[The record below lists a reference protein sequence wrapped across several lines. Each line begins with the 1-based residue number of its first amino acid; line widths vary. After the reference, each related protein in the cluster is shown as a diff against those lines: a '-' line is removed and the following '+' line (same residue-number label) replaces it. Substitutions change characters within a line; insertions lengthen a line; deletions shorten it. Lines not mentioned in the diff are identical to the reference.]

1 MPIWGADCLWTGRR
15 IQLYSL
21 VGSTKAGIFSP
32 VDHKVSRNL
41 PGQHT
46 QEQAPLPEADGFHP
60 SGNTSEI
67 DRGAVLQEIK
77 NWRMS
82 LKGVSIESLSASLQQ
97 GLSFD
102 RHRGGQRAEQRASE
116 PSVKEIGTREEEK
129 AANRGSTKIQQL
141 LLNFLFPR
149 EIRLASH
156 RPPAPATLLSA
167 SASTLIP
174 DL

>member
-1 MPIWGADCLWTGRR
+1 M
-15 IQLYSL
+15 
-21 VGSTKAGIFSP
+21 SP
-32 VDHKVSRNL
+32 
-41 PGQHT
+41 
-46 QEQAPLPEADGFHP
+46 
-60 SGNTSEI
+60 
-67 DRGAVLQEIK
+67 
-77 NWRMS
+77 
-82 LKGVSIESLSASLQQ
+82 KGVSIESLSASLQQ